1 MYSVLLS
8 CPDNSHPD
16 NSHPDSSHPTEALFS
31 SELGLVLGLGVMVSV
46 NELGLGSELALG
58 LVG

>member
-8 CPDNSHPD
+8 CPD